1 MKKSQTVSQQI
12 AEIAQALGED
22 PAAIRADNPRWVDL
36 LQEGV
41 IVKVTLRRWRGK
53 ARLELDGDLG
63 IPVNGE
69 GELYRAL
76 LDIGSKLLLPRG
88 IQKELDSIDSAA
100 RQNVER
106 FGFKTHWGTFIPA
119 TAYAAWKEKDAE
131 YQERYFAVRDQII
144 ARYGEIIDKQLDEYA
159 EAARVAYKRRNKL
172 QPGQDLDWRINRED
186 DFVEA
191 YMARLRLLIP
201 TKDQIAASFAYEVE
215 LAYIPLPSL
224 LAADRQNATEIAV
237 ANEAERRR
245 LNALDAMNREVI
257 AKAQAEKESLV
268 DGFLTDIVRQLRA
281 MIYDAVT
288 AVSDATA
295 KNGFLHPRS
304 VVQLQN
310 LVAQV
315 ERLNFIGD
323 RDAEAMV
330 ERLRSLAAQ
339 ATTDR
344 DPAEVQQALDDV
356 ALVTRAS
363 LLALGDGPRACRA
376 QALPDSV
383 PVEELSRA
391 RRALALDIE
400 PQGNGNGRH
409 AVLET
414 EIGAMVDVSRRERR
428 NL

>member
-1 MKKSQTVSQQI
+1 MKKQTVSDQI
-12 AEIAQALGED
+12 REIAQALGED
-22 PAAIRADNPRWVDL
+22 PTAIRTDNPKWVEL

-76 LDIGSKLLLPRG
+76 LDIGSKLLLPRS

-119 TAYAAWKEKDAE
+119 TAYVDWKASDAE
-131 YQERYFAVRDQII
+131 YQARYFAVRDQIVAFYDDI
-144 ARYGEIIDKQLDEYA
+144 MSKQLDEYA
-159 EAARVAYKRRNKL
+159 EAARVAYKRRNRL
-172 QPGQDLDWRINRED
+172 QPGQDLDYRYLPQDR
-186 DFVEA
+186 FVED

-201 TKDQIAASFAYEVE
+201 TKEQIAASFAYEVE

-224 LAADRQNATEIAV
+224 LAADQQNAAEIAC
-237 ANEAERRR
+237 ATEAERRK
-245 LNALDAMNREVI
+245 LAALEAMNREVI
-257 AKAQAEKESLV
+257 EQAKAQKELLV
-268 DGFLTDIVRQLRA
+268 DGFLADITRQLRA

-295 KNGFLHPRS
+295 KNGYLHPRS
-304 VVQLQN
+304 VTQLQN
-310 LVAQV
+310 LVAQI

-323 RDAEAMV
+323 RDAEVMV
-330 ERLRSLAAQ
+330 ERLRSLASK
-339 ATTDR
+339 TTADR
-344 DPAEVQQALDDV
+344 DPAELQQALNDV
-356 ALVTRAS
+356 ATVTRAS
-363 LLALGDGPRACRA
+363 LLALGDGRTSRA

-383 PVEELSRA
+383 PAEELTRA

-400 PQGNGNGRH
+400 PQGNGNGRP
-409 AVLET
+409 AVLDT
-414 EIGAMVDVSRRERR
+414 EIGVVVDSERR
-428 NL
+428 QRRSL